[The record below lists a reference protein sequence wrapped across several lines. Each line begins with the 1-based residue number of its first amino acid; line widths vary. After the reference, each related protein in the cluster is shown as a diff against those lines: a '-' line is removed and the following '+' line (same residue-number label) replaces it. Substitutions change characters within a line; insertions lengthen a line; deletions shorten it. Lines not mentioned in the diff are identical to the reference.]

1 MFLQKSFFDKSSDK
15 TGVHRAVL
23 LKAVLGKTELV
34 NSSLVNSSLAKVSLL
49 KVALIASVIS
59 LSFSSQADQ
68 ATDNQ
73 SQQSAKGLAS
83 EVVAKPEALESDAS
97 NLEIISS
104 NVKEA
109 LSIEAIQKALAEVST
124 THPIAGELQV
134 SFKDVEEF
142 EGEPRESVGTVG
154 FFINENP
161 NGLTISYDKE
171 VTNAIKQEAALR
183 VEDEE
188 AKTPTIDAIREVSTN
203 TINRILSPISS
214 VNSLL
219 THATLQEIE
228 DIEQDGRRL
237 KKMTFTMPVE
247 SFIRNKQVRKYV
259 DKFDGKLTITA
270 TEEGVPVEMATVFE
284 GSGRAYI
291 FFSMKAAGSSLNR
304 YEVVNDRLVM
314 TFSERYNKYE
324 STFGNG
330 ENSSILMFS
339 PKEMSQ
345 EQPQKAAYLANTSN
359 DTSM

>member
-1 MFLQKSFFDKSSDK
+1 MFLKKSFSDK
-15 TGVHRAVL
+15 
-23 LKAVLGKTELV
+23 KLV
-34 NSSLVNSSLAKVSLL
+34 
-49 KVALIASVIS
+49 KVALITSVIS
-59 LSFSSQADQ
+59 FSFSAHADVPS
-68 ATDNQ
+68 NQ
-73 SQQSAKGLAS
+73 SSQLSLNES
-83 EVVAKPEALESDAS
+83 NPEVVEKPQSKAVKIS
-97 NLEIISS
+97 NLEIETS
-104 NVKEA
+104 EA
-109 LSIEAIQKALAEVST
+109 QVALTIKTLQKALAEVST

-161 NGLTISYDKE
+161 SGLTISYDKE

-219 THATLQEIE
+219 THATLQDIE

-345 EQPQKAAYLANTSN
+345 EQPQNAAYLANTSN